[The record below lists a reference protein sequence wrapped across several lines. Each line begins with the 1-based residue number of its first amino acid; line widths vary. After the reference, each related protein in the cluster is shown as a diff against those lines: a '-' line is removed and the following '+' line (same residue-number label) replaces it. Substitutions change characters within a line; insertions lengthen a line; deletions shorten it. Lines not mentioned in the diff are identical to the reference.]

1 LGAIFF
7 NLGKERLAGVPWR
20 RFLAWAL
27 GDAMVVVFFGWLV
40 LILGGYIRTYI
51 GIFETTA
58 CKIEFRWNWADR
70 IWREHHYI
78 RY

>member
-7 NLGKERLAGVPWR
+7 NLGEEQLAGALWR

-51 GIFETTA
+51 GIFELT
-58 CKIEFRWNWADR
+58 
-70 IWREHHYI
+70 
-78 RY
+78 